1 MGFDIIYFLLLALPS
16 LTLGFSSYATAYSN
30 HFVSSNFFMSASN
43 FFMSAS
49 YFPILHSSAHVIYFT
64 SKHASNPYLTTVQ
77 YSSLKKS
84 ASAIYSMSNSHN
96 NYCFTQPSP
105 KPSFRPSQES
115 SQEPSPKPSPKPSFR
130 PSQESSQE
138 SSAKPSPRPSPKPSF
153 RPSPEQYKN
162 SIISFETLMSLSG
175 LTQSSLDENAKT
187 AVVIAV
193 AKSANV
199 SKQFV
204 SFIKQTLKTIYSHK
218 KTIQSYTYDI
228 DTTTQIII
236 PVLGSPND
244 LYLTLTT
251 NIANSVGNGDFN
263 MFLMSASIALNST
276 STQNAVSKSVAMTPM
291 DFILPSSFP
300 SSLPS
305 SLPSSFPSSLPS
317 SFPKQMP
324 DQNYTEQLIFIIVV
338 FVVIFIFVI
347 SSYIRAKMQ
356 IVEYI
361 IMDIE
366 SI

>member
-43 FFMSAS
+43 FFISAS
-49 YFPILHSSAHVIYFT
+49 YFHILHSSAHTISFT

-105 KPSFRPSQES
+105 RPSFRPSQES

-130 PSQESSQE
+130 PSQESSAE
-138 SSAKPSPRPSPKPSF
+138 PSPRPSS
-153 RPSPEQYKN
+153 EQYTN

-300 SSLPS
+300 SS
-305 SLPSSFPSSLPS
+305 FPSSLP
-317 SFPKQMP
+317 KQIYN
-324 DQNYTEQLIFIIVV
+324 QNYTEQIIFIIVV
-338 FVVIFIFVI
+338 FVVILIFVI